1 MIKYVSMNG
10 NSKISKIRED
20 FGSRPED
27 FVLYVVFHSYLYY
40 LFLRSVSHY
49 IVSYSLSDFSR
60 ENDDFLVSNILN
72 RRKFAIDTISL
83 QDFRRVY
90 QEMKKNILKHGLPL
104 FYSKAVP
111 KEFGG
116 EGKNPSHQA
125 SVNILLELLNRVGT
139 GSPDPESLFKDVCL
153 SISKYIVESEN
164 KQKGKSEKKGDIIV
178 GFKDLSLVVGLYLE
192 DYSLYPD
199 FEGFSWIK
207 ESSHLLSRVIDSYL
221 SIRQEY
227 PKEVPPPKEV
237 IEEFSSS
244 IDNLLSYMIKDLYDG
259 DFSPKAVSNLI
270 KSFPKI
276 SVEWLSAKDPRG
288 GKGDEEGEG
297 IYDLYEYSFKDEESV
312 VPIRDKRGEQG
323 NYRNLP
329 LSFLSLIS
337 SKEWVRIYHGDRFF
351 LNRVEDLLNKERK
364 GLIHSLGLFKRFDY
378 SSEIIRQIFRA
389 IAFTNF
395 SYLFFVTYINGPTS
409 NYVKFGDLYD
419 YYSPYFD
426 SSEKDYGRDFFTNGF
441 EAFDSAF
448 FLEEIDNFV
457 KELDK
462 FVIFYDN
469 ENKGLLGGMSEDFSR
484 ALDSTLKPL
493 KPGDQ
498 VLLFGFSDPSKK
510 PPYGVLKKSAL
521 VFSSIP
527 LKSSS
532 LEKSAMLSFRI
543 FKKLSVDKE
552 AYFISPFT
560 YVTESLKNPLI
571 FFSKYR
577 KYFCELDEF
586 YRSSVF
592 IRGVFDKS
600 VKAYKKLEMQ
610 DVSPSDYVF
619 GVVAFDY
626 ESPYSYY
633 GTFTKR
639 LGDFL
644 KQGEKY
650 VETMKKYAPLTA
662 KMVVMV
668 FYPKEDSEAPLILAS
683 LPNWAKVVQPFRD
696 VVEPMVKSGSCEEK
710 LSKVIEAN
718 DLFKGE
724 VIENLESYISE
735 NYKDISPI
743 RIQFF
748 DPGSGQQVL
757 QTSFI
762 NPFSKDWIQDLVFSE
777 IHGKTSYATGF
788 RSSYSTAG
796 EEKIDKFSPFKFLG
810 KTAFYLN
817 PGVTKTFKLFE
828 WPFVALDLF
837 YSRRDL
843 GLRREEV
850 YNVFSRSPRLWE
862 HFVDSVG
869 RVYESLFNIEEVL
882 GDWVS
887 RETSIIW
894 DFVYKMAEGD
904 SSASGGRVQ
913 VLSLYGH
920 LPYDLCFYGED
931 GKLTIKVY
939 GGEGPFKSLLERNE
953 ELSRSIFYRIKE
965 GPRRFTHEEIR
976 REISKNPKA
985 VPPLV
990 RMSVLEDLV
999 PVDFALVNVLP
1010 AEGYYE
1016 YLPALL
1022 FSGIYLRKNEV
1033 RTGLRTSTEYRL
1045 NENISPEALEK
1056 MSLSYEMGGN
1066 PYKNTIK
1073 HLSSE
1078 EKSEKDIRKE
1088 VYRLVFGWEGDD
1100 TTPRFGPLA
1109 SHLRFFF
1116 TITKRI
1122 LQSHLEEYKK
1132 TKDKKR
1138 LIDKIKSMG
1147 INEFGMSSYI
1157 SLLIL
1162 FYDKKEGTLVSKVFP
1177 ILHLPKECWED
1188 LRLDEIIGVK
1198 RKD

>member
-1 MIKYVSMNG
+1 MVKYRGMNG
-10 NSKISKIRED
+10 DSKIRED

-72 RRKFAIDTISL
+72 RRKFSIDTISL
-83 QDFRRVY
+83 QDFRRTY
-90 QEMKKNILKHGLPL
+90 EEMKKKILRHGLPL

-111 KEFGG
+111 EEFGG
-116 EGKNPSHQA
+116 EGKDPSHQA
-125 SVNILLELLNRVGT
+125 SVNILLELLERIGT

-153 SISKYIVESEN
+153 SISKHIVESEN
-164 KQKGKSEKKGDIIV
+164 RKKEKSEKGEDVIV
-178 GFKDLSLVVGLYLE
+178 GFKDLSMVVGLYLE
-192 DYSLYPD
+192 DYSLYPE

-207 ESSHLLSRVIDSYL
+207 ESSRLLSRVIESYL
-221 SIRQEY
+221 SIRREY
-227 PKEVPPPKEV
+227 SGDVPLPKEV
-237 IEEFSSS
+237 IDDFSSS

-259 DFSPKAVSNLI
+259 DFSPKAVSNLV
-270 KSFPKI
+270 KSFPNI
-276 SVEWLSAKDPRG
+276 SVEWLSAKDPRE
-288 GKGDEEGEG
+288 GKGDEKGKG

-312 VPIRDKRGEQG
+312 VPVRDKNGERES
-323 NYRNLP
+323 YRNLP

-337 SKEWVRIYHGDRFF
+337 SRDWVRIYHGDRFF

-364 GLIHSLGLFKRFDY
+364 GVIHSLGFFKRFDHA
-378 SSEIIRQIFRA
+378 SEIIRQIFRA

-395 SYLFFVTYINGPTS
+395 SYFFFVIYINGPTS

-419 YYSPYFD
+419 YYSPDFD
-426 SSEKDYGRDFFTNGF
+426 SSEKDYSHEFFTNGF

-448 FLEEIDNFV
+448 LLEETNSFIR
-457 KELDK
+457 ELDN
-462 FVIFYDN
+462 FVIFYGN
-469 ENKGLLGGMSEDFSR
+469 EKKGLLGGMSDDFSE
-484 ALDSTLKPL
+484 ALAHTLKPL

-498 VLLFGFSDPSKK
+498 VLLFGFSEPSKK

-521 VFSSIP
+521 VFSSSP
-527 LKSSS
+527 VKSPS

-543 FKKLSVDKE
+543 FKKLGVDKKG
-552 AYFISPFT
+552 YFVSPFT
-560 YVTESLKNPLI
+560 YVTESLKNPVV
-571 FFSKYR
+571 FFSKYK

-600 VKAYKKLEMQ
+600 VKAYKKLEAQ
-610 DVSPSDYVF
+610 DASPSDYVF

-633 GTFTKR
+633 GAFTKR

-650 VETMKKYAPLTA
+650 VETMRKYAPLTA

-668 FYPKEDSEAPLILAS
+668 FYPKEGSEAPLILAS
-683 LPNWAKVVQPFRD
+683 LPNWTKVVQPFRD
-696 VVEPMVKSGSCEEK
+696 AVEPMVKSSSCEEK

-724 VIENLESYISE
+724 VVENLERYIGE
-735 NYKDISPI
+735 NYSGDIRPI
-743 RIQFF
+743 RVQFL

-762 NPFSKDWIQDLVFSE
+762 NPFSRDWIQDLVFSE
-777 IHGKTSYATGF
+777 AYGKTSYATGF
-788 RSSYSTAG
+788 RSSYSTG
-796 EEKIDKFSPFKFLG
+796 KEENLDKFSPFKFLG
-810 KTAFYLN
+810 KTTFYLN

-828 WPFVALDLF
+828 WPFVASDLS

-843 GLRREEV
+843 GLSREEV
-850 YNVFSRSPRLWE
+850 YSLFSRSPRLWE
-862 HFVDSVG
+862 HFVDIMG

-882 GDWVS
+882 GKWVS

-894 DFVYKMAEGD
+894 DFVYKMAEGGY
-904 SSASGGRVQ
+904 SASGGRAQ
-913 VLSLYGH
+913 ALSLYGH
-920 LPYDLCFYGED
+920 LPYDLCFRGKDGEI
-931 GKLTIKVY
+931 TIKVY
-939 GGEGPFKSLLERNE
+939 GEEGPFKSLLERNE
-953 ELSRSIFYRIKE
+953 ELSKSIFYRTKE
-965 GPRRFTHEEIR
+965 GPEKFAREEIR
-976 REISKNPKA
+976 REISENPGG

-990 RMSVLEDLV
+990 RMSILEDLV

-1010 AEGYYE
+1010 VEGYYE

-1033 RTGLRTSTEYRL
+1033 RTELRTSTEYRL
-1045 NENISPEALEK
+1045 NENLSPEALEK
-1056 MSLSYEMGGN
+1056 TSLSYKTDGN
-1066 PYKNTIK
+1066 PYKNIIK
-1073 HLSSE
+1073 YLSSKE
-1078 EKSEKDIRKE
+1078 ESSEKDIRKE
-1088 VYRLVFGWEGDD
+1088 VYRMVFGWEGDD
-1100 TTPRFGPLA
+1100 TTPKFGPLV

-1132 TKDKKR
+1132 TKDKKK

-1162 FYDKKEGTLVSKVFP
+1162 FYDKKEGSLVSKVFP
-1177 ILHLPKECWED
+1177 ILHLPRECWED
-1188 LRLDEIIGVK
+1188 LGLDELIGVR